1 MKFKAAILSIL
12 VAASAQSYASM
23 SIQFKN
29 QASVSQTT
37 LIGIAA
43 GIDGMGTWAPL
54 SGKTFTVQQ
63 APGKNLPI
71 NTVINAM
78 FANNYIPKAANAI
91 IGWDAAS
98 QQFNYG
104 WGDNT
109 PYCSGQLCMS
119 INVDGHTLPS
129 VCTNSNPKGTMKS
142 AHQKYSSSSH
152 VVVTFSGSMT
162 Q

>member
-1 MKFKAAILSIL
+1 MKLKVLKTLILSA
-12 VAASAQSYASM
+12 VATQSFANM
-23 SIQFKN
+23 TVQFKN
-29 QASVSQTT
+29 QASVSQAT

-109 PYCSGQLCMS
+109 PYGSGQLCMS

-129 VCTNSNPKGTMKS
+129 VCTNSDPKGIMTS
-142 AHQKYSSSSH
+142 AHQNYSSSSH